1 MISYLIDGVL
11 LLALLLTSLRV
22 GAMYRELKRLRGYQA
37 EYLEVI
43 GDTSRAADHIGDAVR
58 HLSKEGRAILERLE
72 TRMEEARELTRQL
85 EAAVRS
91 PAEAAIRDALEDIS
105 TYSRRSAVDTDA
117 ESAVDTDADAAKF
130 KNEILKF
137 GGENRRSQDRRDDA
151 TGEGSPSPQLPGR
164 KFRMA
169 PSVKTL
175 RAASGNG

>member
-58 HLSKEGRAILERLE
+58 HFSREGRAILERLE
-72 TRMEEARELTRQL
+72 TRIEEARELTRQL
-85 EAAVRS
+85 EAAARS
-91 PAEAAIRDALEDIS
+91 PAETAIRDALEDIG
-105 TYSRRSAVDTDA
+105 TYSRRSAAGDA
-117 ESAVDTDADAAKF
+117 AADADAAKF

-137 GGENRRSQDRRDDA
+137 GGENRRSQERRDDA
-151 TGEGSPSPQLPGR
+151 EGEGAPSPQLPPGR

-175 RAASGNG
+175 RTANGNG

>member
-1 MISYLIDGVL
+1 MTSYVIDGIL

-37 EYLEVI
+37 EYVEI
-43 GDTSRAADHIGDAVR
+43 FGSTSRAADHIGDAIR
-58 HLSKEGRAILERLE
+58 HLSREGRAILERLE
-72 TRMEEARELTRQL
+72 MRMEEARDLTRQL
-85 EAAVRS
+85 EMATRAPV
-91 PAEAAIRDALEDIS
+91 ETAIRDALEDIG
-105 TYSRRSAVDTDA
+105 TYSRRTIAGDA
-117 ESAVDTDADAAKF
+117 ADADAVKF

-151 TGEGSPSPQLPGR
+151 TGEGSPSLQLPGR

>member
-37 EYLEVI
+37 DYLEVI
-43 GDTSRAADHIGDAVR
+43 GNTSRAADHIGDAVR
-58 HLSKEGRAILERLE
+58 HLSREGRAILERLE
-72 TRMEEARELTRQL
+72 TRMEEARELTGQL
-85 EAAVRS
+85 EAATRS
-91 PAEAAIRDALEDIS
+91 PVESATRDALEDIGA
-105 TYSRRSAVDTDA
+105 YSRRSIAGEGA
-117 ESAVDTDADAAKF
+117 SDADPTRF

-137 GGENRRSQDRRDDA
+137 GGENRRSVDRRDDA
-151 TGEGSPSPQLPGR
+151 TGEGTPSLQLPPGR

-169 PSVKTL
+169 PSVKTV

>member
-1 MISYLIDGVL
+1 MISYLIDGIL

-91 PAEAAIRDALEDIS
+91 PAEAAIRDALEDIG
-105 TYSRRSAVDTDA
+105 TYSRR
-117 ESAVDTDADAAKF
+117 SAVDTDADAAKF

-151 TGEGSPSPQLPGR
+151 TGDGSPSPHLPGR

>member
-1 MISYLIDGVL
+1 MISYIIDGVL

-72 TRMEEARELTRQL
+72 VRREEARELTRLMQ
-85 EAAVRS
+85 AAARAPTES
-91 PAEAAIRDALEDIS
+91 AINAALEDIG
-105 TYSRRSAVDTDA
+105 TYSRRSAVA
-117 ESAVDTDADAAKF
+117 ESAEAEVARF

-151 TGEGSPSPQLPGR
+151 MEEGSPSLQLPGR

-175 RAASGNG
+175 RTASGNG

>member
-72 TRMEEARELTRQL
+72 ARVEEARGLTAQL
-85 EAAVRS
+85 EAATRS
-91 PAEAAIRDALEDIS
+91 PAESAIRDALEDIG
-105 TYSRRSAVDTDA
+105 TYSRRSAAGDA
-117 ESAVDTDADAAKF
+117 VADADTAKF

-137 GGENRRSQDRRDDA
+137 GGENRRSQDRSDDA
-151 TGEGSPSPQLPGR
+151 TGEGTLSLQLQPSR

>member
-1 MISYLIDGVL
+1 MTSYVIDGVL

-37 EYLEVI
+37 EYVEI
-43 GDTSRAADHIGDAVR
+43 FGNTSRAADHIGDAIR
-58 HLSKEGRAILERLE
+58 HLAREGRAILERLE
-72 TRMEEARELTRQL
+72 MRMEEARDLTRQL
-85 EAAVRS
+85 EMAARAPV
-91 PAEAAIRDALEDIS
+91 ETAIRDALQDIG
-105 TYSRRSAVDTDA
+105 TYSRRSIAP
-117 ESAVDTDADAAKF
+117 ESAEAEVARF

-137 GGENRRSQDRRDDA
+137 GGENRKSQDRRDDA

>member
-1 MISYLIDGVL
+1 MISYVIDGVL

-72 TRMEEARELTRQL
+72 ARMEEARELTQQL
-85 EAAVRS
+85 EAAARS
-91 PAEAAIRDALEDIS
+91 PVESAIRDALEDIG
-105 TYSRRSAVDTDA
+105 TYSRRSVAGEGA
-117 ESAVDTDADAAKF
+117 ADADTAKF

-151 TGEGSPSPQLPGR
+151 IGEGAPSPQLPGR